1 MKKIVYPILLLVL
14 TACKGN
20 QQTTNNESAAI
31 PVAETIADTIA
42 QPEVDAITSATSKPN
57 QVSFNG
63 RIVLP
68 PQRQATIA
76 LTMGGI
82 VKKASLLPGQ
92 WVAANSVIATLE
104 NPEFITLQQTYL
116 DSHAQT
122 EYLLAEYERQ
132 KNLSA
137 EQAASQKKFQQSKA
151 DFLSMKSRQDAAA
164 AQLSLLGVQTEAL
177 LKNGIQPLLEVKAPI
192 SGYAANV
199 AMNIGKYINPGEA
212 LCELIDKS
220 SPMLCLTT
228 YEKDLADIQV
238 GSPVQFRVNGM
249 GTQTFHGIVIS
260 IGQKVDETNRSLE
273 VYASIKEENVQF
285 RPGMYITAHIQKQ
298 YLTNCDNSLA
308 ILYPV
313 THNLPLSLLYDSQ
326 SNKKR

>member
-1 MKKIVYPILLLVL
+1 MKKIVYSILLLALV
-14 TACKGN
+14 ACNGN
-20 QQTTNNESAAI
+20 QSTNTEAAA
-31 PVAETIADTIA
+31 PVVEALADTTA
-42 QPEVDAITSATSKPN
+42 QPQVDAMTSATSKAN

-76 LTMGGI
+76 LTIGGV
-82 VKKASLLPGQ
+82 VKHTSLLPGQ
-92 WVAANSVIATLE
+92 HVAKNAVLATLE

-122 EYLLAEYERQ
+122 EYLQAEYERQ

-151 DFLSMKSRQDAAA
+151 DYLSMKSRQDAAA
-164 AQLSLLGVQTEAL
+164 AQLTLLGIHPETL
-177 LKNGIQPLLEVKAPI
+177 LKNGIQPLLEVKSPI

-212 LCELIDKS
+212 LCEVIDKT

-228 YEKDLADIQV
+228 YEKDLADMRV
-238 GSPVQFRVNGM
+238 GSPVQFRANGL
-249 GTQTFHGIVIS
+249 GKQVFHATVIS
-260 IGQKVDETNRSLE
+260 IGQKVDEVNRSLE
-273 VYASIKEENVQF
+273 VYATIKDADSQF
-285 RPGMYITAHIQKQ
+285 RPGMYVTAHIQK
-298 YLTNCDNSLA
+298 
-308 ILYPV
+308 
-313 THNLPLSLLYDSQ
+313 
-326 SNKKR
+326 

>member
-1 MKKIVYPILLLVL
+1 MKKIVYSILLLALV
-14 TACKGN
+14 ACNGN
-20 QQTTNNESAAI
+20 QSTTD
-31 PVAETIADTIA
+31 AETTALIAEAKADTTA
-42 QPEVDAITSATSKPN
+42 QPQVDAMTSATSKAN

-76 LTMGGI
+76 LTIGGV
-82 VKKASLLPGQ
+82 VKQTSLLPGQ
-92 WVAANSVIATLE
+92 HVAKNAVLATLE

-122 EYLLAEYERQ
+122 EYLQAEYERQ

-151 DFLSMKSRQDAAA
+151 DYLSMKSRQDAAA
-164 AQLSLLGVQTEAL
+164 AQLTLLGIHPETL
-177 LKNGIQPLLEVKAPI
+177 LKNGIQPLLEVKSPI

-212 LCELIDKS
+212 LCEVIDKT

-228 YEKDLADIQV
+228 YEKDLADMRV
-238 GSPVQFRVNGM
+238 GSLVQFRANGM
-249 GTQTFHGIVIS
+249 GKQVFHATVIS
-260 IGQKVDETNRSLE
+260 IGQKVDEVNRSLE
-273 VYASIKEENVQF
+273 VYATIKDVDSQF
-285 RPGMYITAHIQKQ
+285 RPGMYVTAHIQK
-298 YLTNCDNSLA
+298 
-308 ILYPV
+308 
-313 THNLPLSLLYDSQ
+313 
-326 SNKKR
+326 

>member
-1 MKKIVYPILLLVL
+1 MKKIVYSILLLALV
-14 TACKGN
+14 ACNGN
-20 QQTTNNESAAI
+20 QSTTDAGATT
-31 PVAETIADTIA
+31 PVAKTLADTTA
-42 QPEVDAITSATSKPN
+42 QPQVDAMTSATSKAN

-76 LTMGGI
+76 LTIGGV
-82 VKKASLLPGQ
+82 VKHTSLLPGQ
-92 WVAANSVIATLE
+92 YVAKNAVLATLE

-122 EYLLAEYERQ
+122 EYLQAEYERQ

-151 DFLSMKSRQDAAA
+151 DYLSMKSRQDAAA
-164 AQLSLLGVQTEAL
+164 AQLTLLGIHPETL
-177 LKNGIQPLLEVKAPI
+177 LKNGIQPLLEVKSPM

-212 LCELIDKS
+212 LCEVIDKT

-228 YEKDLADIQV
+228 YEKDLADMRV
-238 GSPVQFRVNGM
+238 GSPVQFRANGM
-249 GTQTFHGIVIS
+249 GKQVFHATVIS
-260 IGQKVDETNRSLE
+260 IGQKVDEVNRSLE
-273 VYASIKEENVQF
+273 VYATIKDADSQF
-285 RPGMYITAHIQKQ
+285 RPGMYVTAHIQK
-298 YLTNCDNSLA
+298 
-308 ILYPV
+308 
-313 THNLPLSLLYDSQ
+313 
-326 SNKKR
+326 

>member
-1 MKKIVYPILLLVL
+1 MKKIFYPILLLAL

-20 QQTTNNESAAI
+20 QQTTDNEPSTVSVTPSASVAPNTSVTAI
-31 PVAETIADTIA
+31 TEDTADTA
-42 QPEVDAITSATSKPN
+42 GTVKQPEVDAITSATSKPN

-68 PQRQATIA
+68 PQRQATVA
-76 LTMGGI
+76 LTMGGV
-82 VKKASLLPGQ
+82 VKNSSLLPGQ
-92 WVAANSVIATLE
+92 YIAKNSLIATLE

-132 KNLSA
+132 KALSA

-151 DFLSMKSRQDAAA
+151 DYLSMKSRQDAAA
-164 AQLSLLGVQTEAL
+164 AQLSLLGTAPETL
-177 LKNGIQPLLEVKAPI
+177 LKNGIRPLLEVKAPI
-192 SGYAANV
+192 SGYAASV

-212 LCELIDKS
+212 LCEIIDKS
-220 SPMLCLTT
+220 TPMLCLTT

-249 GTQTFHGIVIS
+249 GTQTFNGIVVS

-273 VYASIKEENVQF
+273 VYSSIKETNAQF
-285 RPGMYITAHIQKQ
+285 RPGMYVTAHIQK
-298 YLTNCDNSLA
+298 ND
-308 ILYPV
+308 
-313 THNLPLSLLYDSQ
+313 
-326 SNKKR
+326 

>member
-1 MKKIVYPILLLVL
+1 MNYLDKLRIESFDNTFYYKIQKMKKIFYPVLLLAL

-20 QQTTNNESAAI
+20 QQTTDNETGMVSATE
-31 PVAETIADTIA
+31 VATDTVA
-42 QPEVDAITSATSKPN
+42 KQPEVDAITSATSKPN

-68 PQRQATIA
+68 PQRQVTIA
-76 LTMGGI
+76 LTMGGV
-82 VKKASLLPGQ
+82 VKNTSLLPGQ
-92 WVAANSVIATLE
+92 HIAKNAVIATLE

-116 DSHAQT
+116 DSHAQA

-132 KNLSA
+132 KALSA

-151 DFLSMKSRQDAAA
+151 DYLSMKSRQDAAA
-164 AQLSLLGVQTEAL
+164 AQLSLLGVTPETL

-212 LCELIDKS
+212 LCEIIDKS

-228 YEKDLADIQV
+228 YEKDLADIQT
-238 GSPVQFRVNGM
+238 GSLVQFRVNGM
-249 GTQTFHGIVIS
+249 GTQTFNGTVVS

-273 VYASIKEENVQF
+273 VYSSIKETNAQF
-285 RPGMYITAHIQKQ
+285 RPGMYVTAHIQK
-298 YLTNCDNSLA
+298 ND
-308 ILYPV
+308 
-313 THNLPLSLLYDSQ
+313 
-326 SNKKR
+326 

>member
-1 MKKIVYPILLLVL
+1 MKMKKIFYSVLLLAL

-20 QQTTNNESAAI
+20 QQTTDNESVVISATE
-31 PVAETIADTIA
+31 VAADTVA
-42 QPEVDAITSATSKPN
+42 KQPEVDAITSATSKPN

-76 LTMGGI
+76 LTMGGV
-82 VKKASLLPGQ
+82 VKHTSLLPGQ
-92 WVAANSVIATLE
+92 HIAKNAVIATLE

-116 DSHAQT
+116 DSHAQA

-132 KNLSA
+132 KALSA

-151 DFLSMKSRQDAAA
+151 DYLSMKSRQDAAA
-164 AQLSLLGVQTEAL
+164 AQLSLLGVTPVTL

-212 LCELIDKS
+212 LCEIIDKS

-228 YEKDLADIQV
+228 YEKDLADIQT

-249 GTQTFHGIVIS
+249 GTQTFNGTVVS
-260 IGQKVDETNRSLE
+260 IGQKVDETNR
-273 VYASIKEENVQF
+273 
-285 RPGMYITAHIQKQ
+285 
-298 YLTNCDNSLA
+298 
-308 ILYPV
+308 
-313 THNLPLSLLYDSQ
+313 
-326 SNKKR
+326 

>member
-31 PVAETIADTIA
+31 PVAEMIADTIT

-228 YEKDLADIQV
+228 YDSKPI
-238 GSPVQFRVNGM
+238 R
-249 GTQTFHGIVIS
+249 
-260 IGQKVDETNRSLE
+260 
-273 VYASIKEENVQF
+273 Y
-285 RPGMYITAHIQKQ
+285 
-298 YLTNCDNSLA
+298 A
-308 ILYPV
+308 IL
-313 THNLPLSLLYDSQ
+313 
-326 SNKKR
+326 